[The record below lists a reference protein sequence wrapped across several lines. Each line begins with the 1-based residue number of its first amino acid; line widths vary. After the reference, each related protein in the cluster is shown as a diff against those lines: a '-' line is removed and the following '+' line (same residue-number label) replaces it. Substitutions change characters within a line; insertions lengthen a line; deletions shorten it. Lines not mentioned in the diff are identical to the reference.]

1 MSDRKLFRVLRA
13 RVVARG
19 VLAVAATAGIAA
31 AMGGFT
37 ATAGASGAHAAATL
51 TAKQIAAIP
60 PIVRLPCSKNQGLK
74 GKVVGVSWAEEIGLV
89 DQLNAAITKFAKL
102 SNCGITIKIVN
113 SNGNNSQQVIQDQ
126 QLIAQHVNLLFE
138 QPAVSGGFDT
148 VIAAAKKAKVPVL
161 NWSSVGITGAT
172 MNVNVSQAAT
182 GALDA
187 APVCNWIKAK
197 QGGKAQVAMI
207 VSPTDVGF
215 KARAAAFQAKLTKL
229 CPGADF
235 VATAPGGYTTPT
247 AAEST
252 ALSLIQAHPDLKVIF
267 ADWDADT
274 LGAATA
280 AKDAGKTDPNQLF
293 IAGCDGTAAQLA
305 LMADPNSVLQATG
318 APVFNY
324 DAGII
329 VNNIEQMLLGRKLP
343 PTRVLVPRLVTPSNL
358 AAFTALSTNP
368 YSLKN
373 ASVYDTVTQYFA
385 SSETTAN
392 PIPSGKPLKTKA
404 IQG

>member
-1 MSDRKLFRVLRA
+1 MSENKLSRVLRA
-13 RVVARG
+13 RTVARAMI
-19 VLAVAATAGIAA
+19 AVGATAGIAA

-37 ATAGASGAHAAATL
+37 ATAGASGAHAASL
-51 TAKQIAAIP
+51 TAKQLAAIP

-89 DQLNAAITKFAKL
+89 DQLNNAITKFAKL
-102 SNCGITIKIVN
+102 SNCGLTIKIVN
-113 SNGNNSQQVIQDQ
+113 SNGNNSQQVIQDE
-126 QLIAQHVNLLFE
+126 QLIAQHVDLLFE
-138 QPAVSGGFDT
+138 QPAVSGGFDA
-148 VIAAAKKAKVPVL
+148 VIAAAKKANIPVM

-187 APVCNWIKAK
+187 APTCDWIKAK
-197 QGGKAQVAMI
+197 QGGSAEVAMI

-215 KARAAAFQAKLTKL
+215 KQRAAAFQAKLKKL

-235 VATAPGGYTTPT
+235 VATAQGGYTTPT

-305 LMADPNSVLQATG
+305 LMGQPNSVLQATG
-318 APVFNY
+318 APLFNY
-324 DAGII
+324 DPGII
-329 VNNIEQMLLGRKLP
+329 VNNIEQMLMGRKLP

-358 AAFTALSTNP
+358 TAFNALSTNA
-368 YSLKN
+368 YSPKN
-373 ASVYDTVTQYFA
+373 ASVFDTITQYF
-385 SSETTAN
+385 SKPETTAL
-392 PIPSGKPLKTKA
+392 PIASGKPLKTKA

>member
-1 MSDRKLFRVLRA
+1 MRVKRGIRA
-13 RVVARG
+13 PGARTMVRG
-19 VLAVAATAGIAA
+19 ACVIAATAGLTVAF
-31 AMGGFT
+31 GGTT
-37 ATAGASGAHAAATL
+37 AVAGAASAHNSSL
-51 TAKQIAAIP
+51 TAKQLAAIP

-74 GKVVGVSWAEEIGLV
+74 GKVVGLSWAEEIGLV
-89 DQLNAAITKFAKL
+89 NELNNAITKFAKL
-102 SNCGITIKIVN
+102 SNCGLTIKIVN
-113 SNGNNSQQVIQDQ
+113 SNGDNSKQVIQAQ

-138 QPAVSGGFDT
+138 QPAAPGGFSN
-148 VIAAAKKAKVPVL
+148 VIAAAKKAKIPVM

-215 KARAAAFQAKLTKL
+215 KQRAAAFQAKLKQL
-229 CPGADF
+229 CPGADI
-235 VATAPGGYTTPT
+235 VETAPGGYTTST
-247 AAEST
+247 AAEAT
-252 ALSLIQAHPDLKVIF
+252 ALNLIQAHPDLKVIF

-280 AKDAGKTDPNQLF
+280 AKDAGKTDPNQF
-293 IAGCDGTAAQLA
+293 FVAGCDGTAAQLA
-305 LMADPNSVLQATG
+305 LMGQPNSVLQATG
-318 APVFNY
+318 APLFNY
-324 DAGII
+324 DPGII
-329 VNNIEQMLLGRKLP
+329 VRNIEQILMGHKLP
-343 PTRVLVPRLVTPSNL
+343 PTRVLVPRLVTPATL
-358 AAFTALSTNP
+358 AAFKTLSQNA

-373 ASVYDTVTQYFA
+373 ASVFDSVTQYF
-385 SSETTAN
+385 SSPETTKN
-392 PIPSGKPLKTKA
+392 PIPSGTPLNTKS